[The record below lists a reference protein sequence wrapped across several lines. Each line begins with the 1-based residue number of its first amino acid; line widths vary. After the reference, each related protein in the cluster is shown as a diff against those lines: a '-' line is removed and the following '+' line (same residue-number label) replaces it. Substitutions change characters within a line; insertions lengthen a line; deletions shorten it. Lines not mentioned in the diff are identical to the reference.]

1 MKLTLKSR
9 LIFWIWGFTAL
20 LFSAILYLNYIYN
33 KNQDVEKLREN
44 SVVSVAAFAS
54 VYQEVLSKVSA
65 IPRMNAVV
73 ISSGL
78 FKNRD
83 EIEDYLKSVVEK
95 NSDIYG
101 ACLAFEP
108 YRFNKGLKLFAPYF
122 YRPND
127 SIHFKQLADGE
138 YNYLDKDWYR
148 TAAEKGIPVWS
159 EPYLDKG
166 GGNALM
172 ATYSVPIYQ
181 NNEFIGVATV
191 DLSLDRMTDNISN
204 VKPSKTGYIF
214 IVSKKGQF
222 ISFPDKKQIMNEN
235 ILDLNRELGEK
246 MIAGRI
252 GFMKTFDPL
261 KKEKSWITYYPI
273 KNADYSIAMVYPE
286 KEVLENVFVLQNV
299 TLILASAGLI
309 ALLFILIFVS
319 RSVTSPISDLVNDA
333 QKVAQGDLDHP
344 ISIES
349 QTIEVETLKNSL
361 NSMITSLR
369 KYIDNLNLANAEKER
384 LFISSIKAL
393 ANAIEARDSYTRG
406 HSERVTK
413 YSVKIAEKMGVDKE
427 EIEKIRYAAVLHDIG
442 KIKIRE
448 EILNKPG
455 KLTDEEFNILKQ
467 HPTHGAKM
475 LKPVEEFNEIL
486 PYLYHHHERFDGRG
500 YPKGLTGVNIPLAS
514 RIMAVADTFDAM
526 TSNRPYRRAMPVT
539 KAVTELENNSG
550 TQFDPDVVTVFLDI
564 IKNEKQWLFTVME
577 EEYSTMDLD

>member
-20 LFSAILYLNYIYN
+20 LFSIILYLNYIYN

-54 VYQEVLSKVSA
+54 VYQEVLSKVST

-73 ISSGL
+73 ISSRL

-83 EIEDYLKSVVEK
+83 EIKAYLKSVVEK
-95 NSDIYG
+95 NNGIYG

-108 YRFNKGLKLFAPYF
+108 YRFNKDVELFAPYF
-122 YRPND
+122 YKPD
-127 SIHFKQLADGE
+127 GTVHFKQLGDGK
-138 YNYLDKDWYR
+138 YSYLDKDWYK
-148 TAAEKGIPVWS
+148 TAKDKGEPGWS
-159 EPYLDKG
+159 EPYLDTG

-181 NNEFIGVATV
+181 NSEFIGVATV

-214 IVSKKGQF
+214 VVSKKGQF
-222 ISFPDKKQIMNEN
+222 ISFPDKKQIMKGN
-235 ILDLNRELGEK
+235 ILDTNRDLGEK

-252 GFMKTFDPL
+252 GFIKTFDPL

-299 TLILASAGLI
+299 TLIFASAGLI
-309 ALLFILIFVS
+309 ILLFILIFVS
-319 RSVTSPISDLVNDA
+319 RSVTSPISDLVKDA
-333 QKVAQGDLDHP
+333 QKVANGDLEHP

-349 QTIEVETLKNSL
+349 QTIEVETLKDSL
-361 NSMITSLR
+361 NSMIDSLR
-369 KYIDNLNLANAEKER
+369 EYIDNLNLANAEKER
-384 LFISSIKAL
+384 LFVSSIKAL

-413 YSVKIAEKMGVDKE
+413 YSVKIAQKMGIDGE
-427 EIEKIRYAAVLHDIG
+427 EVEKIRYAAVLHDIG
-442 KIKIRE
+442 KIKIKE

-455 KLTDEEFNILKQ
+455 KLTNEEFNILKQ

-500 YPKGLTGVNIPLAS
+500 YPQGLSGVNIPLAS

-526 TSNRPYRRAMPVT
+526 TSNRPYRRAMPVS

-550 TQFDPDVVTVFLDI
+550 TQFDPDIVKIFLAI
-564 IKNEKQWLFTVME
+564 IKNEKEWLFTVME

>member
-20 LFSAILYLNYIYN
+20 LFSIILYLNYIYN

-54 VYQEVLSKVSA
+54 VYQEILSKVSA

-78 FKNRD
+78 FKDRK

-95 NSDIYG
+95 NPDIYG

-108 YRFNKGLKLFAPYF
+108 YRFNKDVKLFAPYF
-122 YRPND
+122 YRPD
-127 SIHFKQLADGE
+127 GKVRFKQLGDGR
-138 YNYLDKDWYR
+138 YSYLDKDWYR
-148 TAAEKGIPVWS
+148 TAGEKGTPIWS

-181 NNEFIGVATV
+181 NSQFIGVATV

-204 VKPSKTGYIF
+204 VRLSKTGYIF
-214 IVSKKGQF
+214 VVSKKGQF
-222 ISFPDKKQIMNEN
+222 ISFPDREQIMKGN
-235 ILDLNRELGEK
+235 IMDLNRELGEI

-261 KKEKSWITYYPI
+261 NKEKSWITYYPI

-299 TLILASAGLI
+299 TLIFASAGLI
-309 ALLFILIFVS
+309 ILLFILIFVS
-319 RSVTSPISDLVNDA
+319 RSVTSPISDLVKDA
-333 QKVAQGDLDHP
+333 QKVAKGDLDHP

-361 NSMITSLR
+361 NSMIASLR
-369 KYIDNLNLANAEKER
+369 EYIDNLNLANAEKER

-393 ANAIEARDSYTRG
+393 ANAIEARDAYTRG

-413 YSVKIAEKMGVDKE
+413 YSVKIAQKMGIDGE

-486 PYLYHHHERFDGRG
+486 PYLYHHHERYDGRG
-500 YPKGLTGVNIPLAS
+500 YPQGLSGIDIPMAS

-539 KAVTELENNSG
+539 KAVVELENNSG
-550 TQFDPDVVTVFLDI
+550 TQFDPEIVKIFLDI
-564 IKNEKQWLFTVME
+564 IKNEKEWLFTVME

>member
-20 LFSAILYLNYIYN
+20 LFSVILYLNYSYN

-78 FKNRD
+78 FKNQD
-83 EIEDYLKSVVEK
+83 EIREYLKSVVEK
-95 NSDIYG
+95 NPDIYG

-108 YRFNKGLKLFAPYF
+108 YRFNKDLKMFAPYY
-122 YRPND
+122 YRPD
-127 SIHFKQLADGE
+127 GTVRFKQLGDGS
-138 YNYLDKDWYR
+138 YSYMDKNWYKEPG
-148 TAAEKGIPVWS
+148 EKRAPVWS
-159 EPYLDKG
+159 EPYLDTD

-181 NNEFIGVATV
+181 NDEFIGVATV
-191 DLSLDRMTDNISN
+191 DLSLNRMTDSISN
-204 VKPSKTGYIF
+204 VKLSKTGYIF
-214 IVSKKGQF
+214 VVSKKGQF
-222 ISFPDKKQIMNEN
+222 ISYPDRDQIMKGN
-235 ILDLNRELGEK
+235 ILDFNEELGK
-246 MIAGRI
+246 QMTDGRI

-261 KKEKSWITYYPI
+261 KQEKSWITYYPV

-286 KEVLENVFVLQNV
+286 KEVLENVFALQNV
-299 TLILASAGLI
+299 TLIFGSAGLI
-309 ALLFILIFVS
+309 ILLFILIFVS
-319 RSVTSPISDLVNDA
+319 RSVTSPISDLVKDA
-333 QKVAQGDLDHP
+333 QKVAHGDLDHP
-344 ISIES
+344 ISVES
-349 QTIEVETLKNSL
+349 RTIEVETLKDSL
-361 NSMITSLR
+361 NSMITNLR
-369 KYIDNLNLANAEKER
+369 EYIDNLNLANAGKER
-384 LFISSIKAL
+384 LFVSSIKAL
-393 ANAIEARDSYTRG
+393 ANAIEARDAYTRG

-413 YSVKIAEKMGVDKE
+413 YSVKIAEKMGIEKD

-455 KLTDEEFNILKQ
+455 KLTDEEFDILKQ

-475 LKPVEEFNEIL
+475 LKPVEEFNDIL
-486 PYLYHHHERFDGRG
+486 PYLYHHHERYDGRG
-500 YPKGLTGVNIPLAS
+500 YPQGLSGSSIPLAS

-526 TSNRPYRRAMPVT
+526 TSNRPYRKAMPVS
-539 KAVTELENNSG
+539 KAIVELEKNAG
-550 TQFDPDVVTVFLDI
+550 TQFDPEIVKLFLDI
-564 IKNEKQWLFTVME
+564 IKNEKEWLFTVME